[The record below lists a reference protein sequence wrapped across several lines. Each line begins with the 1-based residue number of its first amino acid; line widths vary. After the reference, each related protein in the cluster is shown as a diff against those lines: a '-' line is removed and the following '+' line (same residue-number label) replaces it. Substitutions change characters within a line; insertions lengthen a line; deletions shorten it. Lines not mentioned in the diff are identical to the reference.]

1 MVQNFLK
8 KQILRI
14 LRLLQEFRDTGSLT
28 LSDPGDVGFVLRS
41 AAAAH
46 ALHMDGRRR
55 EAEKEEERE
64 KEKEKKNGEE
74 KEAKEESEA
83 DTDEIMEMDNLVNYC
98 HVLVQRKSVCLHIA
112 IFRMTLARRRT
123 IKRRGMARMRK
134 WRRKSPWLLLPP

>member
-1 MVQNFLK
+1 MVQNWK
-8 KQILRI
+8 KNQILRI

-64 KEKEKKNGEE
+64 KEKENGEE
-74 KEAKEESEA
+74 EEAKEESEA
-83 DTDEIMEMDNLVNYC
+83 DTDEITEMDNLVIFF
-98 HVLVQRKSVCLHIA
+98 HVLV
-112 IFRMTLARRRT
+112 
-123 IKRRGMARMRK
+123 
-134 WRRKSPWLLLPP
+134 